1 MAEAAVSRNTY
12 KMRFSFLNLLFPLTV
27 CRAASLLHH
36 EHDPPFDPFHLGHPD
51 QQQQQQQQVLSLD
64 RPARGRGFVALG
76 DSYSAGIGTGL
87 DGDLLT
93 SEGDC
98 RHGQHGYPLLMHVD
112 LNNHTKTN
120 TSLQWLSCTGAV
132 TTDLLAGVTP
142 ASQIDA
148 LNTSLPLDFATLSI
162 GGNDLGFFDVMNA
175 CIFRFY
181 SFYSGTCEAALAASD
196 AAVQS
201 DVFEQR
207 LAVLL
212 QEVLDRVGWERRPG
226 FHITVTGYARFFNAE
241 TPECDD
247 MSLGVWWGGPKLSR
261 HIRTRMNQLVVA
273 ANAKLRRTVALV
285 NSRFRVDDD
294 DDDSEAEKPKPP
306 RVVFVDYDTL
316 FEGHRFC
323 EPGVAEPAYDRTES
337 WFFLVGGP
345 DNARNETTWPNGT
358 NGDPE
363 GTRTM
368 MGAAPGAG
376 AGAGAGAGGR
386 YQRHGQQQ
394 QQQQQLLLPPT
405 SELVD
410 PETCLARAQRHRGGG
425 DGGGGGGGDW
435 GELAL
440 CYMAMAR
447 SRDPSLRPAYGGVV
461 PLNGMWWVPTYYGKT
476 FHPRSLGCDVI
487 RDRIYETWEEYGLAG
502 L

>member
-1 MAEAAVSRNTY
+1 
-12 KMRFSFLNLLFPLTV
+12 MRTSFLILLLPIAI
-27 CRAASLLHH
+27 CRAASLLHN
-36 EHDPPFDPFHLGHPD
+36 DPPSGPPLPLDHPD
-51 QQQQQQQQVLSLD
+51 QQLLATPDTVDTVDTADPLVPNAHAHAHANAIPQ
-64 RPARGRGFVALG
+64 PRGFVALG

-112 LNNHTKTN
+112 LNNHTKSN
-120 TSLQWLSCTGAV
+120 TSFQWLSCTGAV

-142 ASQIDA
+142 ESQIDA
-148 LNTSLPLDFATLSI
+148 LNTSLALDFATLSI

-196 AAVQS
+196 AAIQS

-207 LAVLL
+207 LEVIL
-212 QEVLDRVGWERRPG
+212 QELLDTVGWERRPR

-261 HIRTRMNQLVVA
+261 DIRTRMNQLVA
-273 ANAKLRRTVALV
+273 ATNAKLRRTVALV
-285 NSRFRVDDD
+285 NSRFRNGNV
-294 DDDSEAEKPKPP
+294 KP
-306 RVVFVDYDTL
+306 RVVFVDYDAP

-323 EPGVAEPAYDRTES
+323 EPGVAEPAYDRTDS

-363 GTRTM
+363 D
-368 MGAAPGAG
+368 AARNAV
-376 AGAGAGAGGR
+376 AGGRR
-386 YQRHGQQQ
+386 YQRHGQTTAAKAKAETETV
-394 QQQQQLLLPPT
+394 LLLPPA

-410 PETCLARAQRHRGGG
+410 PETCLARAQGR
-425 DGGGGGGGDW
+425 GGDW

-476 FHPRSLGCDVI
+476 FHPRSLGCEVI
-487 RDRIYETWEEYGLAG
+487 RDRIYETWQEYGLAG
-502 L
+502 W